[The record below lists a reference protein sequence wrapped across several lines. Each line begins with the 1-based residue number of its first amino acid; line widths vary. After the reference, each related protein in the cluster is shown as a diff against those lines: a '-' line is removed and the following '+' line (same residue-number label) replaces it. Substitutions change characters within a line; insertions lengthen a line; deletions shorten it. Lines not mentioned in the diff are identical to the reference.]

1 MGSEVWLGRECTV
14 MPGVKIGDG
23 AIVAAYSVVTRNV
36 DPYTVV
42 GGNPARLLKHR
53 FDAELTGLLLQF
65 RWWDLL
71 AQQVTELLPLLCDPD
86 LEHVRKTLRALLQ
99 TETERPHIL

>member
-1 MGSEVWLGRECTV
+1 MGSEMCIRD
-14 MPGVKIGDG
+14 M
-23 AIVAAYSVVTRNV
+23 AYSVVTRNV

-99 TETERPHIL
+99 AETERPHIL